1 MAKTKRRAAK
11 RTIARKKKIVAR
23 RKPAA
28 RHKAVKRQTAPAAMA
43 PRPVVIPGAW
53 PFPMGSKS

>member
-1 MAKTKRRAAK
+1 MAKAKRRVGKKKAAK
-11 RTIARKKKIVAR
+11 KKKTVAR

-28 RHKAVKRQTAPAAMA
+28 KRKPAAA
-43 PRPVVIPGAW
+43 PLQRPIVIPGAW